1 MTVQVLSFASLQSVL
16 GSERQVELPEGA
28 RVSEL
33 LQLLEEAVPAFKTYG
48 RRYRVAVNQ
57 ELAEPQDALPPN
69 AEVAL
74 LPPVSGGSGDLVRLT
89 ETEIS
94 VDECLQAVRREDCGA
109 VVTFLGT
116 VRQPVD
122 RLEYSAYEPMARK
135 ELDKLAVEVRQR
147 FPDVK
152 GLAMWHRFGSLAPG
166 EVSVCVAVSSA
177 HRGPAF
183 EAARWTID
191 TLKATVPLWKKELG
205 PEGEVWI
212 EGDARV
218 PG

>member
-1 MTVQVLSFASLQSVL
+1 MTVQVLSFASLQAVL
-16 GSERQVELPEGA
+16 GPEREVELPDGA
-28 RVSEL
+28 NVAEL
-33 LQLLEEAVPAFKTYG
+33 LACLEASVPALKTYG

-57 ELAEPQDALPPN
+57 ELAGEQDALPAN

-89 ETEIS
+89 ESEIS
-94 VDECLQAVRREDCGA
+94 VDECLRAVRREDCGA

-135 ELDKLAVEVRQR
+135 ELDKLAVEVHER
-147 FPDVK
+147 FPEIK
-152 GLAMWHRFGSLAPG
+152 GLAMWHRFGSLKPG
-166 EVSVCVAVSSA
+166 EVSVCVAVSSP

-183 EAARWTID
+183 AAARWAID

-205 PEGEVWI
+205 PDGEVWI

>member
-1 MTVQVLSFASLQSVL
+1 MTVQVLSFASLQAVL
-16 GSERQVELPEGA
+16 GAERQVELPDGA
-28 RVSEL
+28 NVAEL
-33 LQLLEEAVPAFKTYG
+33 LASLEASVPALKTYG

-57 ELAEPQDALPPN
+57 ELAGEHDALPPN

-89 ETEIS
+89 ESEIS
-94 VDECLQAVRREDCGA
+94 VDECLKAVRREDCGA

-135 ELDKLAVEVRQR
+135 ELDKLAAEVRQR
-147 FPDVK
+147 FPEVK
-152 GLAMWHRFGSLAPG
+152 GLAMWHRFGSLQPG
-166 EVSVCVAVSSA
+166 EVSVCVCVSTP

-183 EAARWTID
+183 EAARWAID

-205 PEGEVWI
+205 PDGEVWI